1 MGISVMRQVA
11 LITGSSSGIGY
22 ETSLA
27 LARSG
32 FCTYAGVRNTKNSDI
47 LEKKIAKEKLDL
59 NILQLDVNDK
69 SSIDNAI
76 NRIKTEEKRID
87 VLINNAGYGL
97 VGFFEE
103 LGLDEIRRQFET
115 NFFGVLNVTK
125 KVIPIMREQ
134 NRGTIINLSSG
145 AGQVGFPGISA
156 YVSTK
161 FAIEGFSESLMY
173 ELFPFG
179 IRVIIIE
186 PGVIK
191 TNFFNNCIV
200 SDKSSKK
207 GSLYSNSLKKIQN
220 NIELMQE
227 HATPPIEV
235 AKVILQAL
243 KSDEPK
249 QRYVVGND
257 AVMILEAK
265 RSLSDIEF
273 KKMMMQNII

>member
-32 FCTYAGVRNTKNSDI
+32 FSTYAGVRNMKNSDI

-103 LGLDEIRRQFET
+103 LGLDEIRKQFET

-207 GSLYSNSLKKIQN
+207 CSLYSNSLKKIQN

-243 KSDEPK
+243 NTDEPK

>member
-22 ETSLA
+22 ETSLI

-103 LGLDEIRRQFET
+103 LGLDEIRKQFET

-243 KSDEPK
+243 KTDEPK

>member
-1 MGISVMRQVA
+1 MRQVA
-11 LITGSSSGIGY
+11 LITGCSSGIGY
-22 ETSLA
+22 ETALT
-27 LARSG
+27 LARNG

-59 NILQLDVNDK
+59 NILELDVNDK
-69 SSIDNAI
+69 SSIENAV
-76 NRIKTEEKRID
+76 NQIKTEEKRID

-103 LGLDEIRRQFET
+103 LRLDEIRSQFET
-115 NFFGVLNVTK
+115 NFFGVLTVTK
-125 KVIPIMREQ
+125 KIIPLMREQ
-134 NRGTIINLSSG
+134 KSGTIINISSG

-191 TNFFNNCIV
+191 TNFFHNCIV
-200 SDKSSKK
+200 SEKSSKK
-207 GSLYSNSLKKIQN
+207 SSSYSNSLNKIQK

-227 HATPPIEV
+227 HATPPVEV

-243 KSDEPK
+243 KTDKPK

-257 AVMILEAK
+257 AAMILEAK
-265 RSLSDIEF
+265 KSLSDIEF

>member
-22 ETSLA
+22 ETSLI

-59 NILQLDVNDK
+59 NILQLDVNDN

-103 LGLDEIRRQFET
+103 LGLDEIRKQFET

-243 KSDEPK
+243 KTDEPK

-265 RSLSDIEF
+265 KSLSDIEF

>member
-1 MGISVMRQVA
+1 MRQVA
-11 LITGSSSGIGY
+11 LITGCSSGIGY
-22 ETSLA
+22 ETALT
-27 LARSG
+27 LARNG
-32 FCTYAGVRNTKNSDI
+32 FCTYAGVRNTKNSDT

-69 SSIDNAI
+69 SSIENAV
-76 NRIKTEEKRID
+76 NQIKTEEKRID

-103 LGLDEIRRQFET
+103 LRLDEIRSQFET
-115 NFFGVLNVTK
+115 NFFGVLTVTK
-125 KVIPIMREQ
+125 KIIPLMREQ
-134 NRGTIINLSSG
+134 KSGTIVNISSG

-191 TNFFNNCIV
+191 TNFFHNCIV
-200 SDKSSKK
+200 PEKSSKK
-207 GSLYSNSLKKIQN
+207 SSSYSNSLNKIQK

-227 HATPPIEV
+227 HATPPVEV

-243 KSDEPK
+243 KTDEPK

-257 AVMILEAK
+257 AAMILEAK
-265 RSLSDIEF
+265 KSLSDIEF

>member
-1 MGISVMRQVA
+1 MRKVA
-11 LITGSSSGIGY
+11 LITGCSSGIGY
-22 ETSLA
+22 ETALT
-27 LARSG
+27 LARNG
-32 FCTYAGVRNTKNSDI
+32 FCTYAGVRNTKNSDT

-69 SSIDNAI
+69 SSIENAV

-103 LGLDEIRRQFET
+103 LRLDEIRNQFET
-115 NFFGVLNVTK
+115 NFFGVLTVTK
-125 KVIPIMREQ
+125 KVIPLMREQ
-134 NRGTIINLSSG
+134 KSGTIINISSG

-191 TNFFNNCIV
+191 TNFFHNCIV
-200 SDKSSKK
+200 PEKSSKK
-207 GSLYSNSLKKIQN
+207 SSSYSNSLKKIQK

-227 HATPPIEV
+227 HATHPIEV

-243 KSDEPK
+243 KTDEPK

-257 AVMILEAK
+257 AAMILEAK
-265 RSLSDIEF
+265 KSLSDIEF

>member
-1 MGISVMRQVA
+1 MRQVA

-32 FCTYAGVRNTKNSDI
+32 FCTYAGVRNMKNSDI

-103 LGLDEIRRQFET
+103 LGLDEIRKQFET

-134 NRGTIINLSSG
+134 NSGTIINLSSG

-200 SDKSSKK
+200 SDESSKK
-207 GSLYSNSLKKIQN
+207 GSLYSNSLKRIQN

-227 HATPPIEV
+227 HATHPVEV

-243 KSDEPK
+243 NTDEPK

>member
-1 MGISVMRQVA
+1 MRQVA

-32 FCTYAGVRNTKNSDI
+32 FCTYAGVRNMKNSDI

-103 LGLDEIRRQFET
+103 LGLDEIRKQFET

-134 NRGTIINLSSG
+134 NSGTIINLSSG

-200 SDKSSKK
+200 SDESSKK

-227 HATPPIEV
+227 HATHPVEV

-243 KSDEPK
+243 NTDEPK

>member
-11 LITGSSSGIGY
+11 LITGCSSGIGY

-134 NRGTIINLSSG
+134 KSGTIINLSSG

-235 AKVILQAL
+235 VKVILQAL
-243 KSDEPK
+243 KTDEPK

>member
-103 LGLDEIRRQFET
+103 LGLDEIRKQFET
-115 NFFGVLNVTK
+115 NFFGVLNVTI

-220 NIELMQE
+220 NI
-227 HATPPIEV
+227 
-235 AKVILQAL
+235 
-243 KSDEPK
+243 
-249 QRYVVGND
+249 VGND
-257 AVMILEAK
+257 AVMIFEAK

>member
-11 LITGSSSGIGY
+11 LITGCSSGIGY

-243 KSDEPK
+243 NTDEPK

>member
-1 MGISVMRQVA
+1 MGISIMRQVA

-32 FCTYAGVRNTKNSDI
+32 FCTYAGVRNMKNSDI

-103 LGLDEIRRQFET
+103 LGLDEIRKQFET

-134 NRGTIINLSSG
+134 NSGTIINLSSG

-173 ELFPFG
+173 ELFPLG

-207 GSLYSNSLKKIQN
+207 GSVYSNSLKKIQN

-227 HATPPIEV
+227 HATHPVEV

-243 KSDEPK
+243 NTDEPK

>member
-1 MGISVMRQVA
+1 
-11 LITGSSSGIGY
+11 
-22 ETSLA
+22 
-27 LARSG
+27 
-32 FCTYAGVRNTKNSDI
+32 
-47 LEKKIAKEKLDL
+47 
-59 NILQLDVNDK
+59 
-69 SSIDNAI
+69 
-76 NRIKTEEKRID
+76 
-87 VLINNAGYGL
+87 
-97 VGFFEE
+97 
-103 LGLDEIRRQFET
+103 
-115 NFFGVLNVTK
+115 
-125 KVIPIMREQ
+125 MREQ
-134 NRGTIINLSSG
+134 NSGTIINLSSG

-200 SDKSSKK
+200 SDESSKK
-207 GSLYSNSLKKIQN
+207 GSLYSNSLKRIQN

-227 HATPPIEV
+227 HATHPVEV

-243 KSDEPK
+243 NTDEPK

>member
-11 LITGSSSGIGY
+11 LITGCSSGIGY

-207 GSLYSNSLKKIQN
+207 ASLYSNSLKKIQN

-243 KSDEPK
+243 KTDEPK

>member
-1 MGISVMRQVA
+1 MPQVA
-11 LITGSSSGIGY
+11 LITGCSSGIGY
-22 ETSLA
+22 ETALT
-27 LARSG
+27 LARNG
-32 FCTYAGVRNTKNSDI
+32 FCTYAGVRNTKNSEI

-69 SSIDNAI
+69 SSIENAV
-76 NRIKTEEKRID
+76 NQIKTEEKRID

-103 LGLDEIRRQFET
+103 LRLDEIRSQFET
-115 NFFGVLNVTK
+115 NFFGVLTVTK
-125 KVIPIMREQ
+125 KIIPLMREQ
-134 NRGTIINLSSG
+134 KSGTIINISSG

-191 TNFFNNCIV
+191 TNFFHNCTV
-200 SDKSSKK
+200 SEKSSKK
-207 GSLYSNSLKKIQN
+207 SSSYSNSLNKIQK

-227 HATPPIEV
+227 HATPPVEV

-243 KSDEPK
+243 KTDEPK

-257 AVMILEAK
+257 AAMILEAK
-265 RSLSDIEF
+265 KSLSDIEF

>member
-1 MGISVMRQVA
+1 MRQVA
-11 LITGSSSGIGY
+11 LITGCSSGIGY
-22 ETSLA
+22 ETALT
-27 LARSG
+27 LARNG
-32 FCTYAGVRNTKNSDI
+32 FCTYAGVRNTKNSDT

-69 SSIDNAI
+69 SSIENAV
-76 NRIKTEEKRID
+76 NQIKTEEKRID

-103 LGLDEIRRQFET
+103 LRLDEIRSQFET
-115 NFFGVLNVTK
+115 NFFGVLTVTK
-125 KVIPIMREQ
+125 KVIPLMREQ
-134 NRGTIINLSSG
+134 KSGTIINISSG

-191 TNFFNNCIV
+191 TNFFHNCIV
-200 SDKSSKK
+200 SEKSSKK
-207 GSLYSNSLKKIQN
+207 SSSYSNSLKKIQK

-227 HATPPIEV
+227 HATSPVEV
-235 AKVILQAL
+235 AKVIFHAL
-243 KSDEPK
+243 KTDEPK

-257 AVMILEAK
+257 AAMILEAK
-265 RSLSDIEF
+265 KSLSDIEF

>member
-1 MGISVMRQVA
+1 MPQVA
-11 LITGSSSGIGY
+11 LITGCSSGIGY
-22 ETSLA
+22 ETALM
-27 LARSG
+27 LARNG
-32 FCTYAGVRNTKNSDI
+32 FCTYAGVRNTKNSEI

-69 SSIDNAI
+69 SSIENAV
-76 NRIKTEEKRID
+76 NQIKTEEKRID

-103 LGLDEIRRQFET
+103 LRLDEIRSQFET
-115 NFFGVLNVTK
+115 NFFGVLTVTK
-125 KVIPIMREQ
+125 KIIPLMREQ
-134 NRGTIINLSSG
+134 KSGTIINISSG

-191 TNFFNNCIV
+191 TNFFHNCIV
-200 SDKSSKK
+200 SEKSSKK
-207 GSLYSNSLKKIQN
+207 SSSYSNSLNKIQK

-227 HATPPIEV
+227 HATPPVEV

-243 KSDEPK
+243 KTDEPK

-257 AVMILEAK
+257 AAMILEAK
-265 RSLSDIEF
+265 KSLSDIEF